1 MLRYR
6 KVENERKKW
15 SCVWNESN
23 FIKFMEEEK
32 NGIKELKREEKV
44 KFLRRKRLKK

>member
-1 MLRYR
+1 
-6 KVENERKKW
+6 
-15 SCVWNESN
+15 
-23 FIKFMEEEK
+23 MEEEK